1 MPDFSFLDD
10 GQRDDST
17 IRINTNAPLKL
28 RRNPAR
34 PRTFSQ
40 GLDDAQRGLAG
51 CGKQLMGCGCL
62 LVILG
67 LLGLAPFLLLVL

>member
-17 IRINTNAPLKL
+17 IRINTDAPMKL
-28 RRNPAR
+28 RRPPSR

-40 GLDDAQRGLAG
+40 GLDDVQRGSDG
-51 CGKQLMGCGCL
+51 CSKQFMGCGCL

-67 LLGLAPFLLLVL
+67 LLGLAPFLLLAL